1 MQDKFVHWIT
11 SNICHYVSNY
21 PNASVIIVIWVVM
34 FMFIS
39 VIWQI
44 DSLRGIPKNK
54 PKGEFYRYGEED

>member
-1 MQDKFVHWIT
+1 MNSLIHLAT
-11 SNICHYVSNY
+11 STICYYVSSY
-21 PNASVIIVIWVVM
+21 PNASVLIVIGVVV